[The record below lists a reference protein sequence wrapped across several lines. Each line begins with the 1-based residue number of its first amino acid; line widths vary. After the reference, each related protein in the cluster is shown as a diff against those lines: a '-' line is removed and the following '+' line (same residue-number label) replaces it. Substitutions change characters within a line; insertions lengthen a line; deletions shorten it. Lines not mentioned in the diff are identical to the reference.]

1 MSHTGGL
8 KPGKSGLEGCDRKK
22 ALKPA
27 EKRDVVL
34 FVHEEYGLSVSK
46 TCTAL
51 RISPHTFF
59 EKGVFMLKVAHTLD
73 VRSFHAAEL
82 ALPGVERGAADT
94 VLTIYVLGSP
104 VRFARLQD

>member
-1 MSHTGGL
+1 MNEQH
-8 KPGKSGLEGCDRKK
+8 
-22 ALKPA
+22 
-27 EKRDVVL
+27 DVTL
-34 FVHEEYGLSVSK
+34 LGWLQS
-46 TCTAL
+46 
-51 RISPHTFF
+51 FF
-59 EKGVFMLKVAHTLD
+59 SITSFKGRFSRLKVAHTLD